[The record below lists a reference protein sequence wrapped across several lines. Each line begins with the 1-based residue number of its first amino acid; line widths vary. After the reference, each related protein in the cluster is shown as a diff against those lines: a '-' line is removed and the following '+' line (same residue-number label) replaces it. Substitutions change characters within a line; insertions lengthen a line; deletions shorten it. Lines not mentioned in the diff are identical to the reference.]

1 MPAANWATRECKTV
15 SPSSKKAARKGK
27 KIAAQADL
35 VNACLEIA
43 ANSLDVQERLQAL
56 VRETRWTVSDED
68 TDPFFWTFSVQ
79 VTKDE
84 LVADTQPEPAAEQVD
99 WTGGKARVMVQTSEL
114 PGGYTR
120 LTVSANFDGLGESE
134 DKFAPQRASWKLKSN
149 GRLEAALIEALRKRL
164 KASS

>member
-1 MPAANWATRECKTV
+1 M
-15 SPSSKKAARKGK
+15 
-27 KIAAQADL
+27 

-149 GRLEAALIEALRKRL
+149 GRLEAGLIAELRKRL
-164 KASS
+164 KTSD